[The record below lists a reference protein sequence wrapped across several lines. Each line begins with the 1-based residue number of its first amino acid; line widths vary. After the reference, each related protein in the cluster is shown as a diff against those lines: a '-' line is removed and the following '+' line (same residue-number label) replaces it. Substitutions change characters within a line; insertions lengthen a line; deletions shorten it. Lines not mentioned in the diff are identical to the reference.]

1 MRGLIVES
9 SAHIRSRILHI
20 LEQLDSVHSIY
31 HTDSHSNADSLFDMV
46 LPDFVLLDVDFQQNA
61 AIELV
66 KMIKQKST
74 GCVVIA
80 MVNSEE
86 ERELNVFKLHGV
98 DFILD
103 KYHAFEKIPKTIAM
117 ADKLHK
123 CKNLYTKHPFL
134 ATHELAYAI

>member
-66 KMIKQKST
+66 KMIKQKSA

-86 ERELNVFKLHGV
+86 ERELNVFKLHGH
-98 DFILD
+98 LC
-103 KYHAFEKIPKTIAM
+103 HQ
-117 ADKLHK
+117 
-123 CKNLYTKHPFL
+123 
-134 ATHELAYAI
+134 